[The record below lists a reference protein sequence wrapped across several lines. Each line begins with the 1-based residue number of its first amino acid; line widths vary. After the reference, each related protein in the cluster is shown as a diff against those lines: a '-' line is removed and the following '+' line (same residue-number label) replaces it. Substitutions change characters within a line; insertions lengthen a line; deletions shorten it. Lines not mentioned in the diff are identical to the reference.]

1 MKKQFALLAA
11 AAVIVSMV
19 ACSVSDETLNNA
31 DKRLKELK
39 SKGLPDSVLSQPQV
53 HLYQARE
60 CKRKNAW
67 GEARDAAKL
76 LKKELVKSQNYYRD
90 KVSRLKPSV
99 DSLRAIIK
107 KARLNYT
114 GIELKKFDSLGT
126 IVDSFAKI
134 DWQLQSYTKAQALV
148 GLIARFNADAVRAKE
163 LRAIVPGEWVCTQ
176 HDKST
181 ENKDVNAV
189 AKKIFTLEKN
199 YKGKFVES
207 KKGQSGPFCKED
219 WEFVSTGTWDA
230 NGDTLHLFVT
240 RFAVTRQ
247 LFERLYIMNGGKKK
261 EWRKEPKPT
270 YDSAITDGSQ
280 DRFISYKDLTE
291 DFEQTKKFK

>member
-1 MKKQFALLAA
+1 MKKQIVLLAA
-11 AAVIVSMV
+11 AAFLVSTV

-67 GEARDAAKL
+67 SEARAAAKL

-90 KVSRLKPSV
+90 KVSRLKPAV
-99 DSLRAIIK
+99 DSLRAVIK
-107 KARLNYT
+107 NARQNYA

-134 DWQLQSYTKAQALV
+134 DWQLQAYAKARELV
-148 GLIARFNADAVRAKE
+148 GLIAHFNADAVRAKE
-163 LRAIVPGEWVCTQ
+163 LRTLVPGEWVCTQ

-181 ENKDVNAV
+181 ESKDVNAV
-189 AKKIFTLEKN
+189 AKKIFTFEKN
-199 YKGKFVES
+199 GKGKFIES

-219 WEFVSTGTWDA
+219 WEFVSNGTWDA

-247 LFERLYIMNGGKKK
+247 LFERLYILNGGKKK